1 MKLGIEQGWTVE
13 QFLGYTSRDKAGLGW
28 DGWKSA
34 EIYIYEGIIIK
45 ERVCIKSPF

>member
-1 MKLGIEQGWTVE
+1 VAVENGWTTE

-34 EIYIYEGIIIK
+34 EVFIYEAVVLEEK
-45 ERVCIKSPF
+45 KR